1 MDTKVKSMIKLIE
14 EDADSFAR
22 RAEMYYKKRPELMK
36 LVEEFYRAYRA
47 LAERYDYATGELRH
61 AQRTLQAAFPDQV
74 HFSLQ
79 EELASSISTTQSQT
93 PDDQNNESFSFEI
106 IEAKIFSETERA
118 NKAEHEIEKLKK
130 ALTDLTSEKES
141 LLAQYRE
148 SLEKICN
155 ADGELNRALEKAKI
169 LDGIAIEAEKEVHML
184 KENLQVLQGKRKR
197 D

>member
-1 MDTKVKSMIKLIE
+1 MKTRGPLVKKESQIVSFFADMDTKVKSMIKLIE

-79 EELASSISTTQSQT
+79 EELASSISTTQSH
-93 PDDQNNESFSFEI
+93 PMI
-106 IEAKIFSETERA
+106 KIM
-118 NKAEHEIEKLKK
+118 N
-130 ALTDLTSEKES
+130 
-141 LLAQYRE
+141 LLASR
-148 SLEKICN
+148 SSKL
-155 ADGELNRALEKAKI
+155 RFS
-169 LDGIAIEAEKEVHML
+169 
-184 KENLQVLQGKRKR
+184 RKPNGR
-197 D
+197 IKPNMKLRS